1 VSVQAPEDF
10 DWRAAEEALE
20 NPNERPETR
29 IRRLT
34 PRAIG
39 FIAGAIAALVLV
51 SILTG
56 PVRRLVGAAAAGAN
70 PPAPTTLAWAI
81 QTSSGSLIAVVS
93 LPGAN
98 RPASL
103 VVIPGDTIVD
113 LPGGGAGT
121 IGAAATTPG
130 MTVAAAQATLNV
142 RVPHYLL
149 INEADLEALVDRL
162 GGISVDAEDAFVSRG
177 QPLGPGPVH
186 LLGADVASYLAAY
199 NQQPGDLTSR
209 WEDVLTGVFNGST
222 DPRLWT
228 FPLGQSDDVSLA
240 GRILAAAHGTPLFEL
255 PTVASDGVVEPDT
268 KAIAALTSKTF
279 APTLP
284 LIRVVVLSENGRP
297 DMGAA
302 ISTILAPHG
311 YRVVAAQDDAYH
323 DEPLTQVVAS
333 NESFLPQA
341 QQVMALL
348 KAGNVYVGA
357 QPTGIADITIV
368 VGKDFKGI

>member
-1 VSVQAPEDF
+1 MSVQAPEDF
-10 DWRAAEEALE
+10 DWRAADDALE
-20 NPNERPETR
+20 NPSERPETR
-29 IRRLT
+29 IRRHT

-39 FIAGAIAALVLV
+39 FVGGAIAMLVLV
-51 SILTG
+51 SVLTG
-56 PVRRLVGAAAAGAN
+56 PVRRLVGAAAGGAIR
-70 PPAPTTLAWAI
+70 PAPTTLAWAI

-103 VVIPGDTIVD
+103 VVIPSDTIVD

-162 GGISVDAEDAFVSRG
+162 GGISVDTEEAFVSRG
-177 QPLGPGPVH
+177 QPLGPGPEH
-186 LLGADVASYLAAY
+186 LLGADVAAYLAAF
-199 NQQPGDLTSR
+199 NQEPGDLTSR
-209 WEDVLTGVFNGST
+209 WEDVLTGVFNGPT

-228 FPLGQSDDVSLA
+228 FPLGQGDDVSLA

-255 PTVASDGVVEPDT
+255 PTVASDGVVEPDI
-268 KAIAALTSKTF
+268 KAIAALTSRTF
-279 APTLP
+279 VPTPP

-297 DMGAA
+297 NMGAA
-302 ISTILAPHG
+302 ISAILAPHG

-333 NESFLPQA
+333 NEAFLPQA

-357 QPTGIADITIV
+357 QPTGVADITIV

>member
-1 VSVQAPEDF
+1 MSVQAPEDF
-10 DWRAAEEALE
+10 DWRAADDALE
-20 NPNERPETR
+20 NPSERPETR
-29 IRRLT
+29 IRRHT

-39 FIAGAIAALVLV
+39 FVGGAIAMLVLV
-51 SILTG
+51 SVLTG
-56 PVRRLVGAAAAGAN
+56 PVRRLVGAAAAGAIR
-70 PPAPTTLAWAI
+70 PAPTTLAWAI

-103 VVIPGDTIVD
+103 VVIPSDTIVD

-162 GGISVDAEDAFVSRG
+162 GGISVDTEEAFVSRG
-177 QPLGPGPVH
+177 QPLGPGPEH
-186 LLGADVASYLAAY
+186 LLGADVAAYLAAF
-199 NQQPGDLTSR
+199 NQEPGDLTSR
-209 WEDVLTGVFNGST
+209 WEDVLTGVFNGPT

-228 FPLGQSDDVSLA
+228 FPLGQGDDVSLA

-255 PTVASDGVVEPDT
+255 PTVASDGVVEPDI
-268 KAIAALTSKTF
+268 KAIAALTSRTF
-279 APTLP
+279 VPTPP

-297 DMGAA
+297 NMGAA
-302 ISTILAPHG
+302 ISAILAPHG

-323 DEPLTQVVAS
+323 AEPLTQVVAS
-333 NESFLPQA
+333 NEVFLPQA

>member
-20 NPNERPETR
+20 NPSERPETR
-29 IRRLT
+29 MRRLT

-39 FIAGAIAALVLV
+39 FVAGGIAALVLV
-51 SILTG
+51 SVLPG
-56 PVRRLVGAAAAGAN
+56 PVRRRVGAAAAGAIR
-70 PPAPTTLAWAI
+70 PAPTTLAWAI

-103 VVIPGDTIVD
+103 VVVPSDTIVD

-162 GGISVDAEDAFVSRG
+162 GGISVETEEAFVSRG
-177 QPLGPGPVH
+177 QPLGPGPEH
-186 LLGADVASYLAAY
+186 LLGADVAAYLAAF
-199 NQQPGDLTSR
+199 NQEPGDLTSR
-209 WEDVLTGVFNGST
+209 WEDVLTGVFNGPT

-228 FPLGQSDDVSLA
+228 FPLGQGDDVSLA

-255 PTVASDGVVEPDT
+255 PTVASDGVVEPDI
-268 KAIAALTSKTF
+268 KAIAALTSRTF

-297 DMGAA
+297 NMGAA
-302 ISTILAPHG
+302 ISAILAPHG

-323 DEPLTQVVAS
+323 DEPLTQVIAS

-341 QQVMALL
+341 EQVMALV

-368 VGKDFKGI
+368 VGKDFTGI